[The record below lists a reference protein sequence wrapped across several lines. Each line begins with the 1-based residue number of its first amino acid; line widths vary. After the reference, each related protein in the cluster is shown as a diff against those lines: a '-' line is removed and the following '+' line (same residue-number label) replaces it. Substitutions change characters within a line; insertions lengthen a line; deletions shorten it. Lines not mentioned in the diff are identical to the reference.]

1 MDQRNHYLCTYS
13 RSRYY
18 VFIFLS
24 VPPSV
29 HMITFECVDGY
40 RSNLAGVGKGWPCR
54 SAWLNFGVDP
64 WHWVRSHTYNV
75 QDGVSGV
82 FCRIQLKLFFLM
94 YWFAHYCY
102 NFAVQVKMLWR
113 LKQKL
118 IVIWLSVHMMISQ
131 APVGFPLTLPFRRSI
146 VYSITLQYV
155 LICHRALS

>member
-1 MDQRNHYLCTYS
+1 MDQWNDYLCACS
-13 RSRYY
+13 RSRYC

-24 VPPSV
+24 VPLSV

-54 SAWLNFGVDP
+54 SAWLNFGVDA

-102 NFAVQVKMLWR
+102 NFAVQVEMLWR

-118 IVIWLSVHMMISQ
+118 IVMICLSVHTMNSQ
-131 APVGFPLTLPFRRSI
+131 APVRFFLTLQSRHSI
-146 VYSITLQYV
+146 ITV
-155 LICHRALS
+155 